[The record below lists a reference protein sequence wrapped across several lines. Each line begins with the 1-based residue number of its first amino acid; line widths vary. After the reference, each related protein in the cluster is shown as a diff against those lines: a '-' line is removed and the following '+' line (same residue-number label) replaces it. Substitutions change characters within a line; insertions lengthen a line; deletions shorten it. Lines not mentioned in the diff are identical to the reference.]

1 MHCVG
6 SKVPDAR
13 EAPYKQEP
21 DVALEEL
28 GAEGQGA
35 VPEYAT
41 KPNPSSSFVDQCKP
55 RSNHSILRYD
65 LYICII
71 HDVYDDCAFK
81 WSRS

>member
-13 EAPYKQEP
+13 EAPYEQEP

-35 VPEYAT
+35 VPEDAT
-41 KPNPSSSFVDQCKP
+41 KPDPSSSFNDQRKP
-55 RSNHSILRYD
+55 RNNRSILRYD

-71 HDVYDDCAFK
+71 
-81 WSRS
+81 